1 MFIAIC
7 IIELD
12 TSDSISL
19 KEKRNILRSIKDRTR
34 SSFNIAISEIARQ
47 NDISNGI
54 LSAVSVSSDAKYLNG
69 LMDKALDSI
78 ERKFPGRI
86 IKHELHVEK
95 FASL

>member
-7 IIELD
+7 VIELD
-12 TSDSISL
+12 TSDSSSL

-34 SSFNIAISEIARQ
+34 SSFNISISEVARQ
-47 NDISNGI
+47 NDMSTGI
-54 LSAVSVSSDAKYLNG
+54 LSAVSVSSDANVNG